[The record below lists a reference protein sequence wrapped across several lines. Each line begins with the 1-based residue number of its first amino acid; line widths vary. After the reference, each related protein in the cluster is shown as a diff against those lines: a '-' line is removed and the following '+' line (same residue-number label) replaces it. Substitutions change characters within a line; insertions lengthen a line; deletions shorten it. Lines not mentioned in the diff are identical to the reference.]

1 MGHPDF
7 RVAGRIFASLS
18 KDGAHGG
25 VKLTPDEQARLMAE
39 HPRAFAAESG
49 AWGRQGWT
57 RVRLGVANEEAL
69 GEAMTLAWRNVQR
82 VRPAPE
88 AARRPRTPVSR
99 RGTK

>member
-69 GEAMTLAWRNVQR
+69 GEAMTLAWQNIVSKGAPRSAR
-82 VRPAPE
+82 ARIRKPVR
-88 AARRPRTPVSR
+88 RSR
-99 RGTK
+99 KP